1 MKNDCGENY
10 ADEEDNH
17 DNGDSYY
24 VYGGINLQRKA
35 HTEWPDIEMDLA
47 FLQNMFAA
55 DTAGFD
61 CLFL

>member
-24 VYGGINLQRKA
+24 VYGGINLS
-35 HTEWPDIEMDLA
+35 MVLNC
-47 FLQNMFAA
+47 QN
-55 DTAGFD
+55 
-61 CLFL
+61 LL